1 MRPKWNIGDNAMN
14 IPAYSINQN
23 DQFYQE
29 LLSTTLQQG
38 LSDNGWTTPPLST
51 DDIMSVL
58 DQMPDGTIWYNTTV
72 GSPVIKQGGSLMKIS
87 TEAL

>member
-1 MRPKWNIGDNAMN
+1 MRSKWNIGGNAVN
-14 IPAYSINQN
+14 IPAYSNNQN
-23 DQFYQE
+23 DQFYNE

-38 LSDNGWTTPPLST
+38 LSNNGWTQPALST
-51 DDIMSVL
+51 DDIMGVM